1 MRLIT
6 PFTPRALTSDLW
18 TDMDRLFDEFKFTN
32 LPAYDERQYGGH
44 YTTATEIVEGDNHFM
59 FSVDLPGLK
68 KEDIK
73 IEVQERTL
81 TISGER
87 KREEKSDKNVQRME
101 KYYGTFTRSYTLP
114 TLVDAEKIEA
124 HYQDGVL
131 ELYIPKVAAAQ
142 AKKIEIQSGKSGF
155 FDKFLNVKKTNSEQK
170 EISTAPKN

>member
-6 PFTPRALTSDLW
+6 PFTPRTLTSDLW
-18 TDMDRLFDEFKFTN
+18 TDMDRLFDEFKFTA

-44 YTTATEIVEGDNHFM
+44 YTTATEIVEGDNYFI

-73 IEVQERTL
+73 IEVQERAL

-87 KREEKSDKNVQRME
+87 KREDKSHKNVQQME
-101 KYYGTFTRSYTLP
+101 KYYGLFARSYTLP
-114 TLVDAEKIEA
+114 TLVDEDKIQA

-131 ELYIPKVAAAQ
+131 ELYIPKVAAAH

-155 FDKFLNVKKTNSEQK
+155 FDKLPNVKKANAEQK
-170 EISTAPKN
+170 EISTALKN